1 MMNIQDTGHKVL
13 TWIRLAGLLVIALST
28 VIAVGFELASMF
40 VAGKVTLA
48 DLLLLFI
55 YLEVLEMVAVYLGC
69 GKLPVRMPLYIAMI
83 ALARYLILDI
93 KNLES
98 WDLLSVSVATLILA
112 FAILVLR
119 YGHIRFPYDKGE
131 DCAEKRDIG
140 VNK

>member
-1 MMNIQDTGHKVL
+1 MNIQDTGHKVL
-13 TWIRLAGLLVIALST
+13 TWLRLAGLLIIALST
-28 VIAVGFELASMF
+28 IIAVGFELASM
-40 VAGKVTLA
+40 VSAAKVSLA

-55 YLEVLEMVAVYLGC
+55 YLEVLEMVAVHLSC

-93 KNLES
+93 KSLGS
-98 WDLLSVSVATLILA
+98 WDLLSVATAALILA
-112 FAILVLR
+112 VAILVLR

-131 DCAEKRDIG
+131 ECAEKRDFG

>member
-1 MMNIQDTGHKVL
+1 MNIQDTGHKVL